1 VHHRHISTLVNRN
14 VGCNKRINGIS
25 ILLLSETVLQNNV
38 LHFVRDGSAKLMFSY
53 KRNLYYTPIMLILK
67 CLLDVSDEYI
77 MHQFMAGYEEDTYM
91 KG

>member
-1 VHHRHISTLVNRN
+1 
-14 VGCNKRINGIS
+14 
-25 ILLLSETVLQNNV
+25 
-38 LHFVRDGSAKLMFSY
+38 VRDGSAKLMFSY

-67 CLLDVSDEYI
+67 CLLDVCDEYI